1 MQKPVLRAWV
11 IDDDVHDIDLLRA
24 HLSHVK
30 DFAIALEPRVD
41 VDLAVAQLLHDPQ
54 PDLLFLDY
62 RLGPRSGLEVLE
74 QLRGAGFAK
83 PIILFTGASDTSTA
97 LLMLRAGASDYVSKQ
112 EMNPE
117 VLTRT
122 LRYAL
127 DKYENEQKLA
137 QTLLALQ
144 AARDDLA
151 SILDR
156 LRLGVVVT
164 DDHGL
169 VTYVN
174 DAAVLLFGRSRGQ
187 ALGAAWAQLCPASP
201 DDLDQLN
208 KMATRPQERR
218 EKVSLSF
225 ETAAGERRA
234 IDVEVHDE
242 PRDPRRKILFFYDVS
257 EVQDLRRELEGRGQF
272 HDLVGRSAPMVQVIQ
287 NIRDLW
293 TVDATVLID
302 GETGTGKELVARAI
316 HDGSARRN
324 KPFVAVNCASLS
336 ESLLT
341 SQLFG
346 HRRGAFTG
354 AMQDQKGL
362 FEAAD
367 GGTIFL
373 DEIGDVPMAV
383 QTNLLRVLQER
394 EITRIGDSQP
404 RRIDVRVLAATN
416 RSLAAE
422 VEKGTFRMDL
432 LYRLR
437 VARIH
442 LPALRDRRND
452 IPMLVKHFLGQLRA
466 ATGKPVEDV
475 GHEALRLLLAH
486 DWPGNVRELKSA
498 LEFAVIHCR
507 RNTVQAEDLPPE
519 VVQGPPLPRIDLA
532 TGTSGEKS
540 RIIAAL
546 HQCSGSRAR
555 AARLLGISRATFY
568 RKISQHDLNLNDE
581 AL

>member
-218 EKVSLSF
+218 EKSL
-225 ETAAGERRA
+225 T
-234 IDVEVHDE
+234 
-242 PRDPRRKILFFYDVS
+242 
-257 EVQDLRRELEGRGQF
+257 EL
-272 HDLVGRSAPMVQVIQ
+272 
-287 NIRDLW
+287 
-293 TVDATVLID
+293 
-302 GETGTGKELVARAI
+302 
-316 HDGSARRN
+316 
-324 KPFVAVNCASLS
+324 
-336 ESLLT
+336 
-341 SQLFG
+341 
-346 HRRGAFTG
+346 
-354 AMQDQKGL
+354 
-362 FEAAD
+362 
-367 GGTIFL
+367 
-373 DEIGDVPMAV
+373 
-383 QTNLLRVLQER
+383 
-394 EITRIGDSQP
+394 
-404 RRIDVRVLAATN
+404 
-416 RSLAAE
+416 
-422 VEKGTFRMDL
+422 
-432 LYRLR
+432 
-437 VARIH
+437 
-442 LPALRDRRND
+442 
-452 IPMLVKHFLGQLRA
+452 
-466 ATGKPVEDV
+466 
-475 GHEALRLLLAH
+475 
-486 DWPGNVRELKSA
+486 
-498 LEFAVIHCR
+498 
-507 RNTVQAEDLPPE
+507 
-519 VVQGPPLPRIDLA
+519 
-532 TGTSGEKS
+532 
-540 RIIAAL
+540 
-546 HQCSGSRAR
+546 
-555 AARLLGISRATFY
+555 
-568 RKISQHDLNLNDE
+568 
-581 AL
+581 